1 MRTFGNLARAASCPP
16 RARLPLLRGTAS
28 ISKQKWERAAM
39 NQTIIDL
46 YDRFTHGG
54 MSRRQFLDRLT
65 VLAGGSVAANAMLSL
80 LQNNYAVAEV
90 IPESDSRIKTETA
103 KIAGISTYLVRPAV
117 GDNFPTVIV
126 IHENRGLNPHIK
138 DVTRRLTVEGFL
150 AAGVDLL
157 TPLGGTPSDEDKAR
171 DMIGQLKPDDVATT
185 LTAVADALRKR
196 PDSNGKV
203 GAVGFCWG
211 GGAVNN
217 LAIADP
223 TLNAGVAYYGR
234 QPDAAK
240 VASIKAPLLLHYG
253 GLDTNINPGIPA
265 YEQALKAAGKDYQI
279 YIYEGANHA
288 FNNDTNAARY
298 NKQAADLAWG
308 RTLEFLKR
316 QLA

>member
-1 MRTFGNLARAASCPP
+1 
-16 RARLPLLRGTAS
+16 
-28 ISKQKWERAAM
+28 M

-54 MSRRQFLDRLT
+54 MDRRRFLERLT
-65 VLAGGSVAANAMLSL
+65 VLAGGTAAANAMLGL
-80 LQNNYAVAEV
+80 LQNNYAFAEM
-90 IPESDSRIKTETA
+90 IPESDSRIKVETVTLE
-103 KIAGISTYLVRPAV
+103 AGGGTNIGTYLAKPAS
-117 GDNFPTVIV
+117 GGNLPTVIV

-138 DVTRRLTVEGFL
+138 DVTRRLAIEGYL

-157 TPLGGTPSDEDKAR
+157 SPLGGTPSDEDKAR
-171 DMIGQLKPDDVATT
+171 EMIGQLKADDVAAW
-185 LTAVADALRKR
+185 LTGIDAALRTR

-217 LAIADP
+217 LAVADP
-223 TLNAGVAYYGR
+223 NLNAAVAYYGR
-234 QPDAAK
+234 QPAAEK

-265 YEQALKAAGKDYQI
+265 YEAALKAAGKDYQVF
-279 YIYEGANHA
+279 IYEGANHA

-298 NKQAADLAWG
+298 NKAAADLAWG
-308 RTLEFLKR
+308 RTLAFLK
-316 QLA
+316 QHLA